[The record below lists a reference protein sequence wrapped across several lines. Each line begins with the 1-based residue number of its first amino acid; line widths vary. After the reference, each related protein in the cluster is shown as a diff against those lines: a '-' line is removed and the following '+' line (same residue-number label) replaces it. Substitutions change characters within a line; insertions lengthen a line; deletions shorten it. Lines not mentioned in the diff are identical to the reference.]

1 MKQFGAWLGS
11 PGQPKTAPK
20 QLENS
25 LFGRLAG
32 LHPNHAPFCF
42 FGLHPLKTM
51 PHAGP
56 QLPTRS
62 SLRPRLTGRVWLCLT
77 LISLA
82 GCFQQRYEPANWE
95 SKAPQTTKRKP
106 PVAIVPSSGTSLPA
120 DRSATTTLPPKAG
133 LPKQTQAGAN
143 STLPG
148 RGAER
153 GNTSLPSRQ
162 PSRVPDRAGTTL
174 PARQPNS
181 PAGQTTL
188 PGRNPPTGKAS
199 SNTTL
204 PGRDSVIPGRNS
216 GTTLP
221 GRR

>member
-1 MKQFGAWLGS
+1 MKQFGAWLDS
-11 PGQPKTAPK
+11 PGQPQTAPK
-20 QLENS
+20 QPENS

-32 LHPNHAPFCF
+32 HHPNLAPFF
-42 FGLHPLKTM
+42 LFGLHPLKTM
-51 PHAGP
+51 PTAGP

-62 SLRPRLTGRVWLCLT
+62 SLRPQFTGRVWLCLT
-77 LISLA
+77 LISIA

-95 SKAPQTTKRKP
+95 SKAPQVTQRKP
-106 PVAIVPSSGTSLPA
+106 PVAMVPSSGTSLPA
-120 DRSATTTLPPKAG
+120 DRDATTTLPPKAG
-133 LPKQTQAGAN
+133 LPKQAVAGAN
-143 STLPG
+143 ATLPG
-148 RGAER
+148 RVTER
-153 GNTSLPSRQ
+153 GNTSLPSRL
-162 PSRVPDRAGTTL
+162 PSRVPGRAGTTL

-188 PGRNPPTGKAS
+188 PGRNPPAGKAN